1 VEKANRKS
9 QSEFVCRLCGLEANA
24 DVVGAINI
32 ALGGV
37 VNRPEVALASVLTV
51 LHGQNRNGSKSSYKP
66 MTSVVGS

>member
-1 VEKANRKS
+1 
-9 QSEFVCRLCGLEANA
+9 
-24 DVVGAINI
+24 
-32 ALGGV
+32 LGGV